1 VADDLSVRYC
11 RAVQGDQLSRQNI
24 SSGYAFEDTYGYSRA
39 VRVGNQVFV
48 SGTTARPPQLGGDAY
63 VQAKAA
69 LAMIAEALAKAG
81 ARMQHVVRTVVYV
94 IDMADIEHVARAHLD
109 VFDHIRPVSTLVQ
122 VSALTPASARVEIE
136 ATAIICD

>member
-1 VADDLSVRYC
+1 M
-11 RAVQGDQLSRQNI
+11 SRQNI
-24 SSGYAFEDTYGYSRA
+24 SSGYGFEDVYGYSRA
-39 VRVGNQVFV
+39 VRVGNQVLV
-48 SGTTARPPQLGGDAY
+48 SGTTARAPQLGGDAY

-81 ARMQHVVRTVVYV
+81 AGMQHVVRTVVYV
-94 IDMADIEHVARAHLD
+94 IDMADIEHVARAHSE
-109 VFDHIRPVSTLVQ
+109 VFDQIRPVSTLVQ